1 MPKNKMTRMDA
12 AFQKC
17 FAQARKIVASYRAQA
32 PEGFD
37 PQNAELLV
45 SDIIQPELFLPY
57 VVQRS
62 AQLSN
67 LVKSGIIDV
76 DSTFSNLANGGGSH
90 ITMPFWNDLTGSDQ
104 VLSDTGALVTKKIS
118 TSQDAAVIHNRG
130 DSWSTNDLANI
141 LAGDS
146 GMQRIIDLVATY
158 WNRKE
163 QDLLISTLEGVF
175 ASTAMAA
182 SNVSNVASETTGGIS
197 ATTVL
202 NYNTFLNAKA
212 LLGDVSNKLTA
223 IAMHS
228 AVYFSLL
235 KANLIT
241 FEPVSTQGQPIE
253 KFLGLN
259 VIVDDTLPTEVGSG
273 GSAIFHTYLFGQG
286 AIASGV
292 ATDNPKIEGG
302 AGNSTWQLEFG
313 RVPLAGQNIMIN
325 RRRFILHPRGVKW
338 LGASVAGLSPT
349 NAELALAANW
359 LRVYDAK
366 NTRLVMI
373 RHNVSAT

>member
-1 MPKNKMTRMDA
+1 
-12 AFQKC
+12 
-17 FAQARKIVASYRAQA
+17 
-32 PEGFD
+32 
-37 PQNAELLV
+37 
-45 SDIIQPELFLPY
+45 
-57 VVQRS
+57 
-62 AQLSN
+62 
-67 LVKSGIIDV
+67 
-76 DSTFSNLANGGGSH
+76 
-90 ITMPFWNDLTGSDQ
+90 
-104 VLSDTGALVTKKIS
+104 
-118 TSQDAAVIHNRG
+118 
-130 DSWSTNDLANI
+130 
-141 LAGDS
+141 
-146 GMQRIIDLVATY
+146 
-158 WNRKE
+158 
-163 QDLLISTLEGVF
+163 
-175 ASTAMAA
+175 
-182 SNVSNVASETTGGIS
+182 VSNIASESTGGIT
-197 ATTVL
+197 AATVL

-223 IAMHS
+223 IAIHS

-259 VIVDDTLPTEVGSG
+259 VIVDDTLPTEVGSS
-273 GSAIFHTYLFGQG
+273 GSAIFHSYLFGQG
-286 AIASGV
+286 AIAQGV
-292 ATDNPKIEGG
+292 STNNPPIEGG

-338 LGASVAGLSPT
+338 LGVSVAGLSPT
-349 NAELALAANW
+349 NAEVANGANW